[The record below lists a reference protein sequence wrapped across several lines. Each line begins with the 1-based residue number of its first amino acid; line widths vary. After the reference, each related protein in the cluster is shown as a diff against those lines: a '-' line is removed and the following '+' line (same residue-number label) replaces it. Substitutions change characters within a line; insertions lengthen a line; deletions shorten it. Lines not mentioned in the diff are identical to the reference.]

1 MTEEL
6 THLRSAGIDVRICPG
21 ITAASAAAASLGVSL
36 TLRGMARRLQFVTAH
51 ARKGEALDL
60 DWSAL
65 ADPGATLAVYMGK
78 SAASDVARQ
87 LIAAGMPADTTAIV
101 IANASLPEERH
112 LASRLALL
120 PLAVT
125 TGIGE
130 GLALLL
136 IGRAMGEA
144 TRPTDSC
151 GRCHE
156 EGSEGL
162 PGTSPDGKT
171 GKRLSNRIKRK

>member
-1 MTEEL
+1 MTEEI

-78 SAASDVARQ
+78 FAASDVARQ
-87 LIAAGMPADTTAIV
+87 LIVAGVPARSEEAP
-101 IANASLPEERH
+101 AESHSL
-112 LASRLALL
+112 
-120 PLAVT
+120 
-125 TGIGE
+125 
-130 GLALLL
+130 
-136 IGRAMGEA
+136 
-144 TRPTDSC
+144 
-151 GRCHE
+151 
-156 EGSEGL
+156 
-162 PGTSPDGKT
+162 
-171 GKRLSNRIKRK
+171 KRL